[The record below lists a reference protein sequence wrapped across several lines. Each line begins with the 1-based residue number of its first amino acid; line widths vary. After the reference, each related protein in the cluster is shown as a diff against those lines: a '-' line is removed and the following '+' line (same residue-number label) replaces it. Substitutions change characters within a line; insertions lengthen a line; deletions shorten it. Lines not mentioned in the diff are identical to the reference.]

1 MSFKL
6 HEKLKEDS
14 VLLGA
19 FDLCVLL
26 RIKDEQYP
34 WYVLVPKRPV
44 IKEIFELSEEDRN
57 MYYQESYI
65 VAKAL
70 KEFYKADKLNIAS
83 IGNMVAQLHI
93 HHIARFKTDAAWP
106 APVWGKNPMKQDDID
121 ALTLDAKEFVAC
133 LKDFDKNYAI

>member
-19 FDLCVLL
+19 FELCELL
-26 RIKDEQYP
+26 RIKDELYP
-34 WYVLVPKRPV
+34 WYILVPKRPV
-44 IKEIFELSEEDRN
+44 IKEIYELSEEDRQL
-57 MYYQESYI
+57 YYQESYI

-70 KEFYKADKLNIAS
+70 SEFYKADKINIAS
-83 IGNMVAQLHI
+83 IGNMVPQLHI

-106 APVWGKNPMKQDDID
+106 APVWGKHPMKQNDIGN
-121 ALTLDAKEFVAC
+121 LILDAKDFAAC
-133 LKDFDKNYAI
+133 LKSFDKNYVI